1 MLNEAL
7 KSTVVDHLLPDAQTP
22 AQYVGGEWNAVVKD
36 PRAVRGRL
44 CLAFPDAYSIGM
56 SNHGLQVL
64 YELMNRRDDWA
75 CERAFMPLGDV
86 EQMLRQRRL
95 PLWSLETFT
104 PLVEFDVLG
113 FTLQYDLCYSNVL
126 AMLDLGGIPI
136 LGQDRTMAHPLVIA
150 GGPCAVNPEP
160 MSRFID
166 LFVIGDGEE
175 TLPAVC
181 DLWLEL
187 KKSGGGDCPDFR
199 ANENGTVPLN
209 ARGEA
214 LAEMARRLPFAYV
227 PRFYRL
233 EEHGGDRPTSVVPIR
248 GDVPKRIEPA
258 VVADL
263 DAFPPP
269 SRPVVPFVE
278 CVQDRIAIEI
288 MRGCPGKCRFCQS
301 TTIKRPLRF
310 RKVETI
316 VRAALDQYHNTGY
329 NEISLLSLSTSDYPH
344 FEELIR
350 QLQETFRPLGVG
362 VSLPSLRINEQLA
375 MVGNLMNTDRHSG
388 LTLAPEAAL
397 DEMRRRI
404 GKPISNED
412 LYAGCRQAF
421 ENGFSRVKL
430 YFMCGL
436 PGETEA
442 DLAGI
447 IEMSETIAR
456 LGQEIRCRAVTVV
469 ANVSNF
475 VPKPQTPFQW
485 NPMRRRD
492 YFRDAHEFL
501 HRQKRLRSVQLK
513 CHDIETSLLE
523 GVMCRGDRR
532 VGAAIEL
539 AWRRARPLRRLGRAA
554 SPRAMVAGVGRRRHR
569 RRAGAAP
576 PLPRRRP
583 PALGSYRNSARTRL
597 LGAGMLPGGGATGRG
612 HGARATQ
619 S

>member
-1 MLNEAL
+1 MLNQAL
-7 KSTVVDHLLPDAQTP
+7 KASIVDHVLPDAQTP

-36 PRAVRGRL
+36 HRSLRGTL
-44 CLAFPDAYSIGM
+44 CLAFPDTYSIGM
-56 SNHGLQVL
+56 SHHGLQVL
-64 YELMNRRDDWA
+64 YDLMNRRDDWA

-86 EQMLRQRRL
+86 EKLLRERNL
-95 PLWSLETFT
+95 PLWGLETFT
-104 PLVEFDVLG
+104 PLCEFDVLG

-126 AMLDLGGIPI
+126 TMLDLGGIPI
-136 LGQDRTMAHPLVIA
+136 LAEDRTMAHPLVIA

-181 DLWLEL
+181 DLWVQL
-187 KKSGGGDCPDFR
+187 KQSGGER
-199 ANENGTVPLN
+199 
-209 ARGEA
+209 EA
-214 LAEMARRLPFAYV
+214 LLAEMAARLPFAYV

-233 EEHGGDRPTSVVPIR
+233 EEHGDDRPSSVVPIR
-248 GDVPKRIEPA
+248 DDVPTHIEPA

-316 VRAALDQYHNTGY
+316 VQAALDQYHSTGY

-344 FEELIR
+344 FDELMR
-350 QLQETFRPLGVG
+350 RLQETFRPLGVG
-362 VSLPSLRINEQLA
+362 ISLPSLRINEQLLL
-375 MVGNLMNTDRHSG
+375 VGDLMNTDRHSG

-397 DEMRRRI
+397 DDMRRQI
-404 GKPISNED
+404 GKPITNED
-412 LYAGCRQAF
+412 LYAGCRRAF

-436 PGETEA
+436 PGERDA

-456 LGQEIRCRAVTVV
+456 LGHEVHGRPVAVV

-485 NPMRRRD
+485 NPMQRRE
-492 YFRDAHEFL
+492 YFRKAHEFM

-539 AWRRARPLRRLGRAA
+539 AWRRGACFDGWAEQLRPELWWQALADAGIDVERTLHLPCPADAALPWDQIGIRQGRGYLEREGCLAA
-554 SPRAMVAGVGRRRHR
+554 EQL
-569 RRAGAAP
+569 AGA
-576 PLPRRRP
+576 
-583 PALGSYRNSARTRL
+583 GE
-597 LGAGMLPGGGATGRG
+597 
-612 HGARATQ
+612 
-619 S
+619 